1 MTPACSRQACPK
13 SGCRFRD
20 LIMENNKSAA
30 IKKKA
35 VFISFCV
42 GILMF
47 VGKLGAYF
55 LTNSAA
61 ILSDAIE
68 SIVHIIAVS
77 FVFYSLILSLRPA
90 SKIYPYGYGK
100 VEYFSAGFEG
110 ALIIIAA
117 ISIIYY
123 AMRDIVYGSVIGRL
137 NTGAIIIG
145 AASVINIFLGIY
157 LVRTGK
163 KTNSLIL
170 IADGK
175 HILTDS
181 YTSIGVIA
189 GILMVVFTGVEII
202 DPVVAIAVA
211 LNILFTGAKLVKQSI
226 GGLMNKTEEE
236 MINKIANVL
245 TSYKSQ
251 KEDWIDI
258 HLLRY
263 WKSGDRYFVD
273 FHITMPYYLS
283 VQKSHDYNTE
293 LHQIFKDIF
302 ETDAVDMIMHL
313 DPCKPW
319 YCNICRKANCD
330 VRQSEHTKDLTWD
343 ANKIVSRAPYLD
355 VEEQM

>member
-1 MTPACSRQACPK
+1 MTK
-13 SGCRFRD
+13 
-20 LIMENNKSAA
+20 MENNKTAG

-35 VFISFCV
+35 VLISFSI

-68 SIVHIIAVS
+68 SVVHIIAVS
-77 FVFYSLILSLRPA
+77 FVFYSLLVSLRPA
-90 SKIYPYGYGK
+90 SKVYPYGYGK
-100 VEYFSAGFEG
+100 IEYFSAGFEG

-137 NTGAIIIG
+137 NTGAMIIG
-145 AASVINIFLGIY
+145 AASVINVFLGIY

-163 KTNSLIL
+163 NTKSIIL

-189 GILMVVFTGVEII
+189 GVLIVLFTGIEIV
-202 DPVVAIAVA
+202 DPIVAIAVA
-211 LNILFTGAKLVKQSI
+211 LNILFTGAKLIKESI
-226 GGLMNKTEEE
+226 GGLMNKTEEQ
-236 MINKIANVL
+236 MINKITNVL
-245 TSYKSQ
+245 AAYK
-251 KEDWIDI
+251 KDNEDWIDI

-263 WKSGDRYFVD
+263 WKSGERYFVD
-273 FHITMPYYLS
+273 FHMTMPYYLP
-283 VQKSHDYNTE
+283 VKDSHDYNTQ
-293 LHQIFKDIF
+293 LHGIFKKIF
-302 ETDAVDMIMHL
+302 ETDAVDMIMHI
-313 DPCKPW
+313 DPCKPS
-319 YCNICRKANCD
+319 YCSICRKSNCQ
-330 VRQSEHTKDLTWD
+330 VRQAQYTKDVVWD
-343 ANKIVSRAPYLD
+343 ANKIVSSATYTNI
-355 VEEQM
+355 EEEPD

>member
-1 MTPACSRQACPK
+1 
-13 SGCRFRD
+13 
-20 LIMENNKSAA
+20 
-30 IKKKA
+30 
-35 VFISFCV
+35 
-42 GILMF
+42 MF
-47 VGKLGAYF
+47 FGKLGAYL

-77 FVFYSLILSLRPA
+77 FVFYSLIVSLRPA
-90 SKIYPYGYGK
+90 SKVYPYGYGK
-100 VEYFSAGFEG
+100 IEYFSAGFEG

-117 ISIIYY
+117 LSIIYY

-137 NTGAIIIG
+137 DTGAVIIG
-145 AASVINIFLGIY
+145 AASIVNIFLGIY

-170 IADGK
+170 AADGK

-181 YTSIGVIA
+181 YTSVGVIIGV
-189 GILMVVFTGVEII
+189 LMVMFTGIEII

-211 LNILFTGAKLVKQSI
+211 LNILFTGGKLIKQSI

-236 MINKIANVL
+236 MISKIAGAL
-245 TSYKSQ
+245 SAYKKE

-263 WKSGDRYFVD
+263 WKSGERYFVD
-273 FHITMPYYLS
+273 FHMTMPYYLS
-283 VQKSHDYNTE
+283 VEKSHNYNTE
-293 LHQIFKDIF
+293 LHEIFKKIF
-302 ETDAVDMIMHL
+302 GTDAVDMIMHI

-319 YCNICRKANCD
+319 YCNICRKSHCD
-330 VRQSEHTKDLTWD
+330 VRQAEHAKDLNWD

-355 VEEQM
+355 VEEEMSA